1 MLKALFFT
9 LVFCMA
15 AIAANAQKAPDFSGK
30 WNLDIAKSDLGPQA
44 ASIKSQTMTITQA
57 GESFKVSTHVERNPS
72 TDGPGGG
79 AGETRRAMAPGPNP
93 MEQAY
98 TLDGKE
104 VSSERQTPNGVVTTK
119 MKSEKSGN
127 KVIITN
133 IFPTPNGE
141 MKSTMT
147 YEISAD
153 GKTLTVTRESA
164 RGSAKHVYTKAS

>member
-1 MLKALFFT
+1 MRKALFFT

-30 WNLDIAKSDLGPQA
+30 WNLDIAKSELGQQA
-44 ASIKSQTMTITQA
+44 AMIKSQTMTITQA
-57 GESFKVSTHVERNPS
+57 GTSFKVSTLVERNPS

-79 AGETRRAMAPGPNP
+79 AGNGRSIAPGPNP

-119 MKSEKSGN
+119 MKSEQSGN
-127 KVIITN
+127 KVVITN
-133 IFPTPNGE
+133 IFPTQNGE
-141 MKSTMT
+141 MKTTMT
-147 YEISAD
+147 YELGAD
-153 GKTLTVTRESA
+153 GKTMTVTRESS
-164 RGSAKHVYTKAS
+164 RGSAKHVYTKAD